1 MGCCEVKK
9 EINEALEVDLQTKHE
24 DSFND
29 LSISSHHCHTSN
41 VFPDGTTNLQLALK
55 NRSIS
60 NTYPNTLEQAFIASS
75 PQTMRVSEV
84 TKAAVFCTS
93 EDTELS
99 VIREENRE
107 NKVKV
112 N

>member
-1 MGCCEVKK
+1 MGCCEFKK
-9 EINEALEVDLQTKHE
+9 EINEDLEVDLHTKHE

-29 LSISSHHCHTSN
+29 LSISSHHRNSSN
-41 VFPDGTTNLQLALK
+41 VFPDASGGSLIAPR

-60 NTYPNTLEQAFIASS
+60 NTYPNNLEHAFIANS
-75 PQTMRVSEV
+75 PHAVRGSEV
-84 TKAAVFCTS
+84 MKTAFFFTS

-107 NKVKV
+107 SKGK
-112 N
+112 

>member
-9 EINEALEVDLQTKHE
+9 EINEVLEVDLQTKHE

-41 VFPDGTTNLQLALK
+41 VFPDKIINLPVRD
-55 NRSIS
+55 RSIS

-75 PQTMRVSEV
+75 PMLRASEV
-84 TKAAVFCTS
+84 TKTAVFFTS

-99 VIREENRE
+99 VIKEENRE
-107 NKVKV
+107 SGTRRN
-112 N
+112 